1 MGVSSP
7 PYKAEPSRFLASNPV
22 VVILQPWIN
31 FVIRRPTHRN
41 SIPEVDIEIKRETRS
56 SRITMPDIDSLPP
69 SYSPSRVHGNGS
81 DDRHSPSPRASSSSL
96 AAAATINAGIQ
107 HEDSRRSSITS
118 NRGRPSPQIGHSE
131 RRRSNAFLSSHDPA
145 LPGPGE
151 LQTGDLRSPTNM
163 SFPFRT
169 ASPHG
174 LGSPILGPHH
184 RDRAPSLG
192 ELHQELEAEQEAQV
206 VCPAHRSI
214 ISASWRSPSS
224 LLQNRLL
231 EMIRHQQAQLTAIQ
245 NQQNYMPSSSSA
257 ALDDHTPPS
266 ERSSSYPYPAAA
278 NPVSAPLPIAHP
290 RPRSP
295 NARPSLPLSR
305 QSSRRSRTPSRTASP
320 ALRPVSAGLQAQG
333 DGWFGER
340 SSMLDDSA
348 FYQAETQM
356 LTRENQMLRAR
367 IRELGT

>member
-1 MGVSSP
+1 
-7 PYKAEPSRFLASNPV
+7 
-22 VVILQPWIN
+22 
-31 FVIRRPTHRN
+31 
-41 SIPEVDIEIKRETRS
+41 
-56 SRITMPDIDSLPP
+56 MPDIDSLPP
-69 SYSPSRVHGNGS
+69 SYSPPHIHGNGS
-81 DDRHSPSPRASSSSL
+81 DNHHSPSPRASSSSL

-107 HEDSRRSSITS
+107 HEDSRRSSIAS
-118 NRGRPSPQIGHSE
+118 NRGRPSPQIGHGE

-151 LQTGDLRSPTNM
+151 LQTGDLRSPTTM

-206 VCPAHRSI
+206 
-214 ISASWRSPSS
+214 
-224 LLQNRLL
+224 NRLL

-257 ALDDHTPPS
+257 AVDDHTPPS

-278 NPVSAPLPIAHP
+278 NPVSAPLPITHP
-290 RPRSP
+290 RTRSP
-295 NARPSLPLSR
+295 TARPSLPLSG

-367 IRELGT
+367 IRELERQLSDLNPAATNSPPISSNLAAPPVEAEANGSEAATGSHNGELEEKED